1 MTTTDR
7 RSQLPLLAAM
17 VAIVAW
23 SVGPLF
29 VRGIDADVST
39 IVLWRILV
47 ALPFAIGVAYLTGG
61 RLSWALLWKA
71 TPTGVCFALS
81 IICGFASFQETSIV
95 NATLIP
101 SLQPVLILLVA
112 AKLFGERRSRT
123 EIVSSLVALAGVVL
137 VVGAAASSSGSSMYG
152 NLLAVGNL
160 LAFTV
165 YFLFAKHVRTGDVH
179 SWSFLA
185 AIFVITAMVVTPWS
199 IAVSGGVSTLHG
211 VDWLL
216 ILGLVL
222 IPGMV
227 GHGFMTWAHHY
238 VDVSITSMFTLAN
251 PPLSIL
257 GAWLLFDET
266 LVPLQILGGAIVLAS
281 LGFIVKGQRGA
292 RALAAE
298 AALSGDLLDATG
310 DPEIA

>member
-1 MTTTDR
+1 MTTTER
-7 RSQLPLLAAM
+7 RTQLPQLAAM
-17 VAIVAW
+17 AAIVAW
-23 SVGPLF
+23 SFGPLF

-61 RLSWALLWKA
+61 RLSWSLLWQA
-71 TPTGVCFALS
+71 TPTGICFALS
-81 IICGFASFQETSIV
+81 IIFGFASFQETSIV

-101 SLQPVLILLVA
+101 ALQPVLILLVA
-112 AKLFGERRSRT
+112 ARLFGERRSRT
-123 EIVSSLVALAGVVL
+123 EIVWSLVALGGVVL
-137 VVGAAASSSGSSMYG
+137 VVAAAASSSESSTYG

-165 YFLFAKHVRTGDVH
+165 YFLFAKHVRAGDVH

-185 AIFVITAMVVTPWS
+185 AIFVITAVVITPWS
-199 IAVSGGVSTLHG
+199 VAVSGGVTTLHG
-211 VDWLL
+211 TDWLL

-238 VDVSITSMFTLAN
+238 VDVSITSMLTLAN

-266 LVPLQILGGAIVLAS
+266 LVPLQILGGTIVIGS
-281 LGFIVKGQRGA
+281 LGFVVRGQRGA

-298 AALSGDLLDATG
+298 AALSGDLLDAAA